1 VIKFCLRIK
10 ETVRGT
16 IMKKAIFVFILI
28 VIAFLAYNYF
38 RTGTFTLIPSGAS
51 SEEERELKELEED
64 LKDASALISQAERSA
79 GISGMDTTADMDA
92 ALQQIKRVERGLEEL
107 KERAG
112 AEELK
117 DQIGRLEDE
126 IRLIKNR
133 YR

>member
-1 VIKFCLRIK
+1 
-10 ETVRGT
+10 
-16 IMKKAIFVFILI
+16 MKKAIFVFILI

-51 SEEERELKELEED
+51 SEEEQELKELEED